1 MSRFLRTAALAVFA
15 AGLWSCASAPPP
27 SPPAPVPAPA
37 PEPEP
42 APVAA
47 EVSWLVGSKYVNVRE
62 TASTK
67 SPTVARFS
75 KGARLTSF
83 EEKEGW
89 LHVKLTDTRT
99 GWIRKDLLRK
109 DDGCLPDRR
118 EVLLTP
124 PMLHMSE
131 GSGAQGSAGAKGKVV
146 VEADI
151 DESGKVRPSA
161 SSGTRPARRSAR
173 RWRRP
178 RFRASRSSPR
188 SRSAGSPASRTST
201 RGRSDGNGP
210 AEASPRRNPETG
222 YVRSSQKAR
231 ERPRIPPGGI

>member
-1 MSRFLRTAALAVFA
+1 MRRLLAATVAAVLA

-27 SPPAPVPAPA
+27 PPPAPEPAPA

-47 EVSWLVGSKYVNVRE
+47 EISWLVASKSVNVRE

-67 SPTVARFS
+67 AASVARLS
-75 KGARLTSF
+75 KGARMTSF
-83 EEKEGW
+83 EERDGW
-89 LHVKLTDTRT
+89 LHVKLADTRT

-124 PMLHMSE
+124 PMLHMSQ
-131 GSGAQGSAGAKGKVV
+131 GSGAPGRAGAKGKVV

-151 DESGKVRPSA
+151 DESGKVRA
-161 SSGTRPARRSAR
+161 VRVVTNET
-173 RWRRP
+173 
-178 RFRASRSSPR
+178 
-188 SRSAGSPASRTST
+188 GSPERAEMAKSEVQAVTFRPPVKKCRVTGFTYVYTRTF
-201 RGRSDGNGP
+201 
-210 AEASPRRNPETG
+210 
-222 YVRSSQKAR
+222 
-231 ERPRIPPGGI
+231 

>member
-1 MSRFLRTAALAVFA
+1 MRRLLAATVAAVFA

-27 SPPAPVPAPA
+27 PPPAREPAPA

-42 APVAA
+42 APPAA
-47 EVSWLVGSKYVNVRE
+47 EISWLVGSKSVNVRE

-67 SPTVARFS
+67 AASVARLS

-89 LHVKLTDTRT
+89 LHVKLADTRT
-99 GWIRKDLLRK
+99 GWIRRDVLKKDE
-109 DDGCLPDRR
+109 GCPPDRR

-131 GSGAQGSAGAKGKVV
+131 GSGASGTAGKKGKVV

-151 DESGKVRPSA
+151 DENGKVR
-161 SSGTRPARRSAR
+161 TVRVIQNET
-173 RWRRP
+173 
-178 RFRASRSSPR
+178 
-188 SRSAGSPASRTST
+188 GSPERAEMAKSEVRTVTFQPPVKKCRVTGFTYVYT
-201 RGRSDGNGP
+201 R
-210 AEASPRRNPETG
+210 TF
-222 YVRSSQKAR
+222 
-231 ERPRIPPGGI
+231 